1 MGQQYFGGARRRDP
15 LGTSNGE
22 KGKEVVFYDADEA
35 GNFVDNENLPGRP
48 PSFYLRLL
56 YTPVKKKMNGE
67 RRTTRGKGRKP
78 NKPRRRKHPHFK

>member
-48 PSFYLRLL
+48 PSFYLRLM
-56 YTPVKKKMNGE
+56 YTPVKKKNE
-67 RRTTRGKGRKP
+67 RGKENNQGQGTQTKQTEAQEAP
-78 NKPRRRKHPHFK
+78 SL